1 MTVYRCCSVREN
13 KELACF
19 KLVPQLQMSL
29 QMDKKYTSFF
39 NKYKSKLGQIAV
51 RNKILQEVQYKIIFN
66 QLNT

>member
-13 KELACF
+13 KELTCF
-19 KLVPQLQMSL
+19 KLVPQL